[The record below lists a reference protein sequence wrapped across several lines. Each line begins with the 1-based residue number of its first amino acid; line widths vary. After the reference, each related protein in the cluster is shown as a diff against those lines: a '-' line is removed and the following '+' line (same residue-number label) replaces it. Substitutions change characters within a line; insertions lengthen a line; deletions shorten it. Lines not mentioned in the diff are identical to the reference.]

1 MKRLLLRLSLA
12 LLFAAYPAAGHAD
25 LTAEPAQVR
34 ERMHAIA
41 QHVASFANRFGVSS
55 METDALGLVSE
66 WETIDPDVL
75 AAIWPE
81 SGNLSGLQSL
91 ENTETALRDLLTQVD
106 AEAKNHDTEKSA
118 PRDPDWPEKS
128 CELGLAWAG
137 RWSLSMGLAVAHNSL
152 ETVAAGLK
160 WKCDKIEI
168 SKIGF
173 LPEKEVMPFGFGDAG
188 DRGREE
194 TCRATMEDGKV
205 EVPLHRFS
213 GHGLLV
219 EGGEGGSL
227 SKTIPGLE
235 RACSTI
241 EHTAHVVGQLGTYAD
256 IVGGCWT
263 QGTAIANNGRLTVVR
278 DKMAEVQDRLVT
290 LQRLV
295 VEGNLAV
302 RGGLRT
308 GSLYLPSE
316 EEGALDLVRGY
327 TREAIDQTEASGYH
341 MKPEIQKLWSQ
352 AEAFRADGNYKL
364 AYDRYR
370 AAYSRATVK
379 SFKQLGTPSN

>member
-1 MKRLLLRLSLA
+1 MVID
-12 LLFAAYPAAGHAD
+12 YAGY
-25 LTAEPAQVR
+25 
-34 ERMHAIA
+34 
-41 QHVASFANRFGVSS
+41 
-55 METDALGLVSE
+55 
-66 WETIDPDVL
+66 
-75 AAIWPE
+75 
-81 SGNLSGLQSL
+81 
-91 ENTETALRDLLTQVD
+91 
-106 AEAKNHDTEKSA
+106 
-118 PRDPDWPEKS
+118 
-128 CELGLAWAG
+128 
-137 RWSLSMGLAVAHNSL
+137 
-152 ETVAAGLK
+152 
-160 WKCDKIEI
+160 
-168 SKIGF
+168 
-173 LPEKEVMPFGFGDAG
+173 
-188 DRGREE
+188 
-194 TCRATMEDGKV
+194 
-205 EVPLHRFS
+205 
-213 GHGLLV
+213 GLLV

-235 RACSTI
+235 RVCSTI

-278 DKMAEVQDRLVT
+278 DKLAEVQDRLVT

-327 TREAIDQTEASGYH
+327 TREAIDQTAAAGYH
-341 MKPEIQKLWSQ
+341 MKPEIQKLWSE

-379 SFKQLGTPSN
+379 SFKQLGTSSN